1 MAEKAMTVDS
11 ETQTEIAHMETEM
24 DNHKQEEWRRPNPA
38 DIDNSSAEINND
50 IRQTEQQ
57 NTAVKWKERWIFNKK
72 KYAKLQSSDR
82 QVGHDYDN
90 RTEKCRYYATRNG
103 CKRGNKCRYRH
114 ADDDNEDARHSHRQ
128 DICKYYNTKS
138 GCNRGDKCWY
148 LHEEDEKIRR
158 KDSDNEDTR
167 HCYKKRHMQVL

>member
-103 CKRGNKCRYRH
+103 CKRGNNAGIDMMMTTMKM
-114 ADDDNEDARHSHRQ
+114 Q
-128 DICKYYNTKS
+128 DIAVKTVQETAKLQC
-138 GCNRGDKCWY
+138 RQRD
-148 LHEEDEKIRR
+148 
-158 KDSDNEDTR
+158 
-167 HCYKKRHMQVL
+167 